1 VKTGLD
7 RKASRN
13 HQGIIP
19 TTASAT
25 SHGSRGNQ
33 FHIPRFYHRIGVI
46 PEDISRRQRKAPLDD
61 RFVAS
66 GRLPIITN
74 FSDDQIRE

>member
-1 VKTGLD
+1 MD

-13 HQGIIP
+13 HEGIIP

-33 FHIPRFYHRIGVI
+33 FHIPRFYHRVGIILEG
-46 PEDISRRQRKAPLDD
+46 ISWRQRKVPLER
-61 RFVAS
+61 RFLAS